1 MLIVEKVCKFLT
13 LVIPT
18 YIINMIYSVLKLNN
32 VFIVPK
38 LKKNSYQ
45 HDNSLL
51 MVLVYIFEFDPNSFV
66 IKDKRK
72 KIFMREYDLTNFMH
86 SRINKKKP

>member
-18 YIINMIYSVLKLNN
+18 YIINMIYSALKLNN

-38 LKKNSYQ
+38 LKKNSYLYRQ
-45 HDNSLL
+45 
-51 MVLVYIFEFDPNSFV
+51 
-66 IKDKRK
+66 
-72 KIFMREYDLTNFMH
+72 LTIDGSCIYF
-86 SRINKKKP
+86 